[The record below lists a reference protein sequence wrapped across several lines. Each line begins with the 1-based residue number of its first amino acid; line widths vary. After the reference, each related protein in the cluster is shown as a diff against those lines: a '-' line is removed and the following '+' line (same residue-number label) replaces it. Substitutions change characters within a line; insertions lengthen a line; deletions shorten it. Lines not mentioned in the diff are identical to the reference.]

1 MTYDPRVPTAQA
13 TIAGPARRAPGLRS
27 GLAGLT
33 CAVGAMTAHQTAGGD
48 VTALAALLTLVSSI
62 GLAPVLLGRA
72 VDPARTLALSLVAQV
87 VWHAAFTTGA
97 APGAMG
103 HHVDTSV
110 MAVHHVVAALVVAGV
125 ATGLE
130 RTLARALDWLL
141 GVVLPTLA
149 RTAALPVAP
158 RAVPAPAA
166 LARVPDGTPHDP
178 SRPLRAPP
186 SVLALG

>member
-1 MTYDPRVPTAQA
+1 MPTAQA
-13 TIAGPARRAPGLRS
+13 TIAGPARRAPGLRH

-48 VTALAALLTLVSSI
+48 VTALAALLTLVTSV

-72 VDPARTLALSLVAQV
+72 VDPARMLALSLVAQV
-87 VWHAAFTTGA
+87 VWHAAFTAGA
-97 APGAMG
+97 APGAMA

-110 MAVHHVVAALVVAGV
+110 MAVHHLVAAAVAAAV
-125 ATGLE
+125 AAGLE

-141 GVVLPTLA
+141 GVVRPALA
-149 RTAALPVAP
+149 RAVTLPVAP
-158 RAVPAPAA
+158 RAVPARAA
-166 LARVPDGTPHDP
+166 LARVPEATPHDP
-178 SRPLRAPP
+178 ARPLRAPP